1 MKKCAEIK
9 IVVMSSQESNILQFN
24 QNMKSDKMSDII
36 QADLESLIKKIDGCA
51 KHSRKIF
58 NNKNRWTY
66 SLWMF
71 NVNYVGIW

>member
-24 QNMKSDKMSDII
+24 QNMKSDKMSNII

-51 KHSRKIF
+51 KQSRKIF
-58 NNKNRWTY
+58 NNKNR
-66 SLWMF
+66 
-71 NVNYVGIW
+71 

>member
-24 QNMKSDKMSDII
+24 QNMKSDKISNII

-51 KHSRKIF
+51 KQSTKIF
-58 NNKNRWTY
+58 NNKNR
-66 SLWMF
+66 
-71 NVNYVGIW
+71 